1 MAMTRK
7 QTTAILLGIAALT
20 LAGAFAVRTG
30 DAKAQPVSPWGVRDH
45 LFAAWI
51 PPGEYT
57 AIVVCSSADTRDW
70 AISLR
75 SRDGIFPFVVGPHR
89 NVIIPFETPWKVTP
103 DSEARLLSEHIPFA
117 DISARNQLNEQ
128 AYPLYL
134 SAWGITTS
142 GPVPFLYREVK

>member
-1 MAMTRK
+1 MT
-7 QTTAILLGIAALT
+7 TTRNRTTVSLLTIAVLA
-20 LAGAFAVRTG
+20 LAGVIAVRAADSDT
-30 DAKAQPVSPWGVRDH
+30 QPPSPWGVRDH

-75 SRDGIFPFVVGPHR
+75 SRDGIFPLVVGPHR
-89 NVIIPFETPWKVTP
+89 NVIIPFDTPWKVTP

-134 SAWGITTS
+134 SAWGITTK